1 MIFLNTQSNVLQEKK
16 ANQSLEV
23 HRVIKMAFFKLL
35 FVLTAAAAAVAAPAY
50 QNLDEKKW

>member
-23 HRVIKMAFFKLL
+23 HRAIKMAFFKLL